1 MPRHF
6 IPALRG
12 LVRRLRALA
21 DRRHGGTRPW
31 TRDGRVRFRSTR
43 LLDPVPYATSA
54 LVIVTACLL
63 AALLPTWR
71 AVRIDPI
78 ATLRKE

>member
-1 MPRHF
+1 MA
-6 IPALRG
+6 PATVLLSTSG
-12 LVRRLRALA
+12 ASEIGALV
-21 DRRHGGTRPW
+21 
-31 TRDGRVRFRSTR
+31 R

-63 AALLPTWR
+63 AALLPIWR

>member
-1 MPRHF
+1 MPRQT
-6 IPALRG
+6 IPT
-12 LVRRLRALA
+12 LV
-21 DRRHGGTRPW
+21 
-31 TRDGRVRFRSTR
+31 R

-63 AALLPTWR
+63 AALVPAWR

-78 ATLRKE
+78 ETLRQQ

>member
-1 MPRHF
+1 MPRHR
-6 IPALRG
+6 IRT
-12 LVRRLRALA
+12 LV
-21 DRRHGGTRPW
+21 
-31 TRDGRVRFRSTR
+31 R

-63 AALLPTWR
+63 AALVPTWR

-78 ATLRKE
+78 ETLRQQ

>member
-1 MPRHF
+1 MSTADTMPRHR
-6 IPALRG
+6 IPT
-12 LVRRLRALA
+12 LV
-21 DRRHGGTRPW
+21 
-31 TRDGRVRFRSTR
+31 R

-63 AALLPTWR
+63 AALVPAWR

-78 ATLRKE
+78 ETLRQQ